1 MSKTKWL
8 PLCLALC
15 AAFLPAT
22 SWATTPAPEDCFD
35 SEAEICTEALAEDAE
50 DDPFGGEVEPLTVGG
65 QLLLD
70 NSGMLD
76 GIYQCGMTFAG
87 YADPARQL
95 YVSLNGKRN
104 GDTIFI
110 IGELDASETGFYG
123 YGMGRVADET
133 DGTTYTFSGKT
144 EAGQGFAI
152 SASYQPD
159 DSVRATGSGGVT
171 FTDAQGKPLNLVG
184 QLACTSIW

>member
-1 MSKTKWL
+1 MIQTKLL

-15 AAFLPAT
+15 AALTPLS
-22 SWATTPAPEDCFD
+22 SWASDDCFT
-35 SEAEICTEALAEDAE
+35 SEADICTEALAEEAE
-50 DDPFGGEVEPLTVGG
+50 DNPFAGEVEPLTVGG
-65 QLLLD
+65 QLQLD

-133 DGTTYTFSGKT
+133 DGTTYTFSGQT

-152 SASYQPD
+152 SATYQPD
-159 DSVRATGSGGVT
+159 DSVRATGSVGVT
-171 FTDAQGKPLNLVG
+171 FTDEQGKPLNLVG